1 MSSASKLLSQT
12 NEIIKNL
19 ERLKSN
25 VDLYKE
31 VHSLQENLNTL
42 EETYNSLQHNLKTSE
57 CIAQCDNLNATKDPN
72 SIDDF
77 LINLLLF
84 KSKSNSPITQE
95 NGNNV
100 VGQIANIDLASAPP
114 EELLDDDEMQMQ
126 EQQQP

>member
-25 VDLYKE
+25 VDLYEE
-31 VHSLQENLNTL
+31 VHSLQKNLNTL
-42 EETYNSLQHNLKTSE
+42 EETYNSLQNNLKTSE
-57 CIAQCDNLNATKDPN
+57 CNAQCESLNTTKDPH

-77 LINLLLF
+77 LINLLLL

-100 VGQIANIDLASAPP
+100 VGKIANIEMASAPP
-114 EELLDDDEMQMQ
+114 QELLDDEMQMQ

>member
-25 VDLYKE
+25 VDLYEE
-31 VHSLQENLNTL
+31 VHSLQKNLNTL
-42 EETYNSLQHNLKTSE
+42 EETYNSLQNNLKTSE
-57 CIAQCDNLNATKDPN
+57 CNAQCESLNTTKDPH

-77 LINLLLF
+77 LINLLLL
-84 KSKSNSPITQE
+84 KSKSKSPITQE

-100 VGQIANIDLASAPP
+100 VGQIANIDIASAPP
-114 EELLDDDEMQMQ
+114 EELLDDDEM
-126 EQQQP
+126 